1 MATKWPLKV
10 EVDCPEPRLNKGRLV
25 MGAYGLTWDKAFSDT
40 TCFWDSPTQSFMPL
54 PLPLSSAWE
63 TNFSGLYAR
72 LSLTDLSVSGTWRQY
87 QVKGAG
93 DYWIGLDDNLTYAS
107 NIYTTAS
114 WPANSAWYF
123 GICNSDTTSNSNRV
137 IMTITFGY
145 VSATPDT
152 VGIKLRF
159 FANGGC
165 QIFKNGILKGQYDQS
180 DSNQTAGRNTPG
192 TQKMTGQYHGIYIL
206 PHKRRELL
214 VMTSWGL
221 NFSHTFEDLDQNST
235 TNTILPAG
243 YIRTFIEQK
252 RPFFQMAPLR
262 FSASCSAYSKPIK
275 LRYAPPVGAT
285 FNSTVWYDRIGQA
298 TGGGGGLI
306 YIVNT
311 DGTPYT
317 PDGIIDTI
325 RVKVTLTSTDQIEAL
340 GVSLAEA
347 WYQPT
352 ATTTANAPV
361 DITPYLQNLSL
372 AVDESGRTTLHM
384 SGRRKRLADAGV
396 QQVQITGDR
405 PVRVALSNNATP
417 TPTYTD
423 IFRGTLAPPQIQYAR
438 ADNTT
443 DADMSALVFT
453 GQDRSYDFTLQMFDS
468 AVIYDNF
475 TMESAVKDLVTNC
488 GYATTDVT
496 WNDTSGFVLPLSS
509 DLAKGHANVCPQ
521 RGDNVQGVLSKIKT
535 DYAANWF
542 TAWQPTA
549 TGYKYVWSNPSSL
562 SSTPSITLYHS
573 TADAIAQGVS
583 AGLMAKRVIR
593 KFSAHYESPEA
604 NQIVVVGQ
612 DPRDASLIYAYGADT
627 ASMDPTTAPASR
639 PYNWRGRPVMY
650 VNSDPAITTPAAAAQ
665 AQTVLASRLMTG
677 RILIE
682 IETDILVNSTT
693 NIPLW
698 IGDVIKIMKPG
709 GTVVRGIYRIVAI
722 PNMSFERE
730 TNDAIVRR
738 AVYRCVYL
746 SAG

>member
-1 MATKWPLKV
+1 MATKWGLKV

-40 TCFWDSPTQSFMPL
+40 TCFWDSPTQSLMPL
-54 PLPLSSAWE
+54 PLPLSGAWE

-72 LSLTDLSVSGTWRQY
+72 LSLTDLVVTGGSWRQY

-107 NIYTTAS
+107 NIYTATS
-114 WPANSAWYF
+114 YPANSAWYF
-123 GICNSDTTSNSNRV
+123 GVCNSDTTSNSNRV

-145 VSATPDT
+145 VAATPDT

-165 QIFKNGILKGQYDQS
+165 QIFKNGVLKGQYDQS

-192 TQKMTGQYHGIYIL
+192 TQKMTGQYHGVYVL

-252 RPFFQMAPLR
+252 RPFFQMAPIR
-262 FSASCSAYSKPIK
+262 FSASCSAYSKPIQ
-275 LRYAPPVGAT
+275 LRYAPPTGAT
-285 FNSTVWYDRIGQA
+285 FNWTVWYDRISQA
-298 TGGGGGLI
+298 TGGAGGTI
-306 YIVNT
+306 SIVKS
-311 DGTPYT
+311 DGSAYT
-317 PDGIIDTI
+317 PDGVIDTI
-325 RVKVTLTSTDQIEAL
+325 RVKVTLTSSDQIEAF

-352 ATTTANAPV
+352 PTTTANAPV

-384 SGRRKRLADAGV
+384 SGRRKRLTDAGV

-405 PVRVALSNNATP
+405 PVRVALSDGAVTP
-417 TPTYTD
+417 TWSD
-423 IFRGTLAPPQIQYAR
+423 IFRGTLQPPQIQYAR

-453 GQDRSYDFTLQMFDS
+453 GQDRSHDFTLQMFDS
-468 AVIYDNF
+468 AVIYDGF
-475 TMESAVKDLVTNC
+475 TMESAVKDLVTCC
-488 GYATTDVT
+488 GYATTDVV
-496 WNDTSGFVLPLSS
+496 WNDTSGFTLPRSS

-521 RGDNVQGVLSKIKT
+521 RGDNVNGMLTKIKT

-562 SSTPSITLYHS
+562 STTPVITLYHS
-573 TADAIAQGVS
+573 TADAKAQGVV
-583 AGLMAKRVIR
+583 AGLVSKRVIR

-612 DPRDASLIYAYGADT
+612 DPRDASLIYAFGADS

-650 VNSDPAITTPAAAAQ
+650 INSDPAITTPAAAAQ
-665 AQTVLASRLMTG
+665 AQTVLASRLMSG

-682 IETDILVNSTT
+682 FESDVLVDDTT
-693 NIPLW
+693 NRPLW
-698 IGDVIKIMKPG
+698 IGDVIKLMKPG
-709 GTVVRGIYRIVAI
+709 GTVVRGVYRIVSI
-722 PNMSFERE
+722 PSMNFERE
-730 TNDAIVRR
+730 TSTIIVRR
-738 AVYRCVYL
+738 AQYRCVYIG
-746 SAG
+746 AG